1 MTSVNAVGKSVGKQ
15 HQKTVGKTASENG
28 MRKWHW
34 KKASEKGVRE
44 RCWKT
49 RFENIDGMWR

>member
-1 MTSVNAVGKSVGKQ
+1 
-15 HQKTVGKTASENG
+15 